1 MLRSFSRS
9 KVDLTSSLKG
19 SAGSAATTT
28 KRSRL
33 PRDRRP
39 RLRSRSSD
47 LFGVGHGRREES
59 SWYCNPSGAAESCS
73 QLHTSCASL
82 SSTNRKPEER
92 KIASVSGLACTKLK
106 GKWSR
111 LKTEAAQSSSSSYTG
126 ALDSAGRPRP
136 RARASGRVHGQAL
149 EAGEEPTPTPTPTRL
164 ESEASV
170 QPGLSHWFTSFVG
183 FTRPHTMFGTAVSV
197 SSVSLLALR
206 SLSDL
211 NVVFATG
218 VLTALVSALAM
229 NVSIVGLNQL
239 YDIEIDKVNKPYLPL
254 ASGAFSIRTGQLIV
268 IASALISLAI
278 GNSNCRTR
286 QLATSILS
294 LSFSLSLSFLLSF
307 FLSARLPVYYSKY
320 FTRSLID
327 N

>member
-1 MLRSFSRS
+1 M
-9 KVDLTSSLKG
+9 
-19 SAGSAATTT
+19 
-28 KRSRL
+28 
-33 PRDRRP
+33 
-39 RLRSRSSD
+39 
-47 LFGVGHGRREES
+47 
-59 SWYCNPSGAAESCS
+59 
-73 QLHTSCASL
+73 
-82 SSTNRKPEER
+82 
-92 KIASVSGLACTKLK
+92 
-106 GKWSR
+106 
-111 LKTEAAQSSSSSYTG
+111 
-126 ALDSAGRPRP
+126 
-136 RARASGRVHGQAL
+136 
-149 EAGEEPTPTPTPTRL
+149 
-164 ESEASV
+164 
-170 QPGLSHWFTSFVG
+170 
-183 FTRPHTMFGTAVSV
+183 SV

-254 ASGAFSIRTGQLIV
+254 ASGAFSVRTGQLIV